1 MKPRFAVGDCLV
13 SPDCFASEAVA
24 GLEFVGGCCCFA
36 CMTDARRQSVIMV
49 DTGENA
55 LRFVLGILLLAQL
68 LINTSSF
75 PFDLI

>member
-1 MKPRFAVGDCLV
+1 
-13 SPDCFASEAVA
+13 
-24 GLEFVGGCCCFA
+24 
-36 CMTDARRQSVIMV
+36 MTDARRQSVIMV

-75 PFDLI
+75 LSI